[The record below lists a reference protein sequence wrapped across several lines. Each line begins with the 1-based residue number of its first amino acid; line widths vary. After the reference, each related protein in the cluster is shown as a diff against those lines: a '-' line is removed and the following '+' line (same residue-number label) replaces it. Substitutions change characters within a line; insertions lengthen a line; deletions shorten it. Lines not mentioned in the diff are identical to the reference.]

1 MNLIEKL
8 IRVDKETVEKKET
21 KKIRSAR
28 LTKLL
33 GEETEITIQE
43 VSGRKHNDIMQM
55 MFDEKGKRN
64 ISAAYDTNL
73 MFCVNGIVE
82 PDLKD
87 PALLE
92 HFNAAT
98 PKDLAAILFQA
109 EAGTIADEINNTG
122 RTGGGDL
129 CLRI

>member
-64 ISAAYDTNL
+64 ISAAYDTNRKPGQIPGYDQQCL
-73 MFCVNGIVE
+73 QGQLWRIHRRCGGCNG
-82 PDLKD
+82 KS
-87 PALLE
+87 
-92 HFNAAT
+92 
-98 PKDLAAILFQA
+98 
-109 EAGTIADEINNTG
+109 
-122 RTGGGDL
+122 
-129 CLRI
+129 

>member
-64 ISAAYDTNL
+64 AGRNRTA
-73 MFCVNGIVE
+73 G
-82 PDLKD
+82 PDYRRYHYL
-87 PALLE
+87 
-92 HFNAAT
+92 
-98 PKDLAAILFQA
+98 
-109 EAGTIADEINNTG
+109 
-122 RTGGGDL
+122 
-129 CLRI
+129 

>member
-55 MFDEKGKRN
+55 MFRYCQHPITLQG
-64 ISAAYDTNL
+64 
-73 MFCVNGIVE
+73 M
-82 PDLKD
+82 PDMK
-87 PALLE
+87 P
-92 HFNAAT
+92 
-98 PKDLAAILFQA
+98 
-109 EAGTIADEINNTG
+109 
-122 RTGGGDL
+122 
-129 CLRI
+129 

>member
-73 MFCVNGIVE
+73 MFC
-82 PDLKD
+82 LKQNCGKIFWSRSIKM
-87 PALLE
+87 L
-92 HFNAAT
+92 
-98 PKDLAAILFQA
+98 QQS
-109 EAGTIADEINNTG
+109 
-122 RTGGGDL
+122 
-129 CLRI
+129 RIF